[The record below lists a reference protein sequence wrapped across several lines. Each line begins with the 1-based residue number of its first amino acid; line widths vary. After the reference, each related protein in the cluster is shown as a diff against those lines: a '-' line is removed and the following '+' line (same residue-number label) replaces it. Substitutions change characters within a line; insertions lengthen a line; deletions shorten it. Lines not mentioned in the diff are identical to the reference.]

1 MPISDIW
8 VFRRWSRVI
17 NGRRLMTNSAT
28 YAVKTNIVF
37 SFGAKLSL
45 NPNIIPKENSCQ
57 LIFPK
62 SLQNS
67 QRMKFGYQFRALTT
81 AL

>member
-1 MPISDIW
+1 
-8 VFRRWSRVI
+8 
-17 NGRRLMTNSAT
+17 MTNSAT

-45 NPNIIPKENSCQ
+45 NPNIIPKENSCL

-62 SLQNS
+62 SSRNS
-67 QRMKFGYQFRALTT
+67 QKMKYGFQYRALTT
-81 AL
+81 ALLKCLLYKSSLTDLKLTVNHF